1 MGPEPRRLEMES
13 DRSSRE
19 ATVATGTVVVD
30 IIRLRVAF
38 GPAFLAP
45 PASEL
50 QLTTASRPTIDSV
63 DVAGRTVLVRVDF
76 NVPLAAGKITDDSR
90 IVAAVPTIRSILDRD
105 GACVLMSHLGRPAGT
120 GYEADFSLKPV
131 GARLAEL
138 LGRPV
143 VVPGEGSIDDAAAAA
158 VGAMGPGE
166 VVLLENLRFHAG
178 EKKADAD
185 FAATLAAYGQVYCQD
200 AFGAAHRGDASM
212 VAVPDA
218 MSDSPRV
225 AGRLLEAELK
235 YLADAIESPARPFVA
250 VLGGAKISDKL
261 GTIRHLAG
269 RVDTLVVGG
278 AMAFTLLR
286 AMGHVVGKSL
296 VEEAM
301 VEEAGEIIKA
311 VEATSTRLLLPTDF
325 VCAAAPEAGVATT
338 VRGRDIEGD
347 LMGLDIG
354 PESVA
359 SFAAAVRGAKT
370 VVWNGPMGL
379 FEIPPFDT
387 GTLAVAQAM
396 IEATEGGGITVV
408 GGGDTA
414 AAVNDLGLAVGF
426 SHVSTGG
433 GASLRML
440 EGGPMPGVEA
450 LGTV

>member
-1 MGPEPRRLEMES
+1 MGSNQR
-13 DRSSRE
+13 SRE
-19 ATVATGTVVVD
+19 ATVATRTALVD
-30 IIRLRVAF
+30 IIRIRAATGRVSF
-38 GPAFLAP
+38 AP
-45 PASEL
+45 LVSESL
-50 QLTTASRPTIDSV
+50 LTTASRPTIDSV

-76 NVPLAAGKITDDSR
+76 NVPLADGRITDDSR
-90 IVAAVPTIRSILDRD
+90 IVAALPTIRSILDR
-105 GACVLMSHLGRPAGT
+105 GGSCVLMSHLGRPAGT
-120 GYEADFSLKPV
+120 GYEAKFSLEPV

-143 VVPGEGSIDDAAAAA
+143 KVPGEGSVDDASAAA
-158 VGAMGPGE
+158 VAAIGPGE
-166 VVLLENLRFHAG
+166 IVLLENLRFHAG
-178 EKKADAD
+178 EKKADAG
-185 FAATLAAYGQVYCQD
+185 FAAKLATYGHVFCQD

-218 MSDSPRV
+218 MPESPRV

-286 AMGHVVGKSL
+286 SMGHSVGKSL
-296 VEEAM
+296 VEAAM
-301 VEEAGEIIKA
+301 VEEAGEIIAA
-311 VEATSTRLLLPTDF
+311 VEATSTTLLLPTDF
-325 VCAAAPEAGVATT
+325 VCAGAPEAGVATT
-338 VRGRDIEGD
+338 TCGRDIEGD

-387 GTLAVAQAM
+387 GTLAVAKSM
-396 IEATEGGGITVV
+396 IEATEGGGVTVV

-414 AAVNDLGLAVGF
+414 AAVNDLGLAAGF

>member
-1 MGPEPRRLEMES
+1 MES
-13 DRSSRE
+13 SPRSRE
-19 ATVATGTVVVD
+19 ATVATGDAVVD

-38 GPAFLAP
+38 GDASLAP
-45 PASEL
+45 PVSEPA
-50 QLTTASRPTIDSV
+50 LTTASRPTIDSV
-63 DVAGRTVLVRVDF
+63 DVTGRTVLVRVDF
-76 NVPLAAGKITDDSR
+76 NVPLVDGRITDDSR
-90 IVAAVPTIRSILDRD
+90 IVAALPTIRSILDRN

-120 GYEADFSLKPV
+120 GHEAAFSLKPV

-143 VVPGEGSIDDAAAAA
+143 TVPGEGSVDDATAAA
-158 VGAMGPGE
+158 VEAIEPGE
-166 VVLLENLRFHAG
+166 VVLLENLRFHPG
-178 EKKADAD
+178 EKKADAG
-185 FAATLAAYGQVYCQD
+185 FAGRLATYGHVFCQD

-212 VAVPDA
+212 VAVPNA
-218 MSDSPRV
+218 MPEAPCV

-286 AMGHVVGKSL
+286 SMGHAVGKSL

-301 VEEAGEIIKA
+301 VEEAGEIIAA

-338 VRGRDIEGD
+338 TCGRDIEGD

-359 SFAAAVRGAKT
+359 SFASAVRDAKT

-387 GTLAVAQAM
+387 GTLAVAKAM
-396 IEATEGGGITVV
+396 IESTDAGGITVV

-414 AAVNDLGLAVGF
+414 AAVNDLGLASGF

-450 LGTV
+450 LDPR